1 MKTVLM
7 ILLFASSAFAQNAPS
22 ATGTAAAPGCGPA
35 DFSFAVKSDGSSHPV
50 TQPEPGKALV
60 YFLQDDKVFV
70 SRPRPTV
77 KWGMDGNRVGATQA
91 DNYFYLSVDPGEHHL
106 CTEWESAMLINARSQ
121 SAAAHFTAKAG
132 QIYYFRAQDFYGRE
146 SGAANMKLG
155 PVDSD
160 EAQLLMT
167 QFGFNTSHPKK

>member
-1 MKTVLM
+1 MKAALM
-7 ILLFASSAFAQNAPS
+7 VLLFASSVFAQKAPS
-22 ATGTAAAPGCGPA
+22 ATGVATAPGCGPA

-50 TQPEPGKALV
+50 TRPEPGKALI
-60 YFLQDDKVFV
+60 YFEQDDKLFD

-77 KWGMDGNRVGATQA
+77 KWGMDGNWVGATQA
-91 DNYFYLSVDPGEHHL
+91 DSYFYLTVEPGEHHL
-106 CTEWESAMLINARSQ
+106 CAEWQSAVLVNASRQ
-121 SAAAHFTAKAG
+121 SAAAHFTAEAG
-132 QIYYFRAQDFYGRE
+132 QVYYFRAQNFYWKE

-167 QFGFNTSHPKK
+167 RFGFSTSHPNK

>member
-35 DFSFAVKSDGSSHPV
+35 DFSHPV

-77 KWGMDGNRVGATQA
+77 KWGMDGNWVGATQA

-106 CTEWESAMLINARSQ
+106 CTEWESAMLINASRQ
-121 SAAAHFTAKAG
+121 SAAAHFTAEAG